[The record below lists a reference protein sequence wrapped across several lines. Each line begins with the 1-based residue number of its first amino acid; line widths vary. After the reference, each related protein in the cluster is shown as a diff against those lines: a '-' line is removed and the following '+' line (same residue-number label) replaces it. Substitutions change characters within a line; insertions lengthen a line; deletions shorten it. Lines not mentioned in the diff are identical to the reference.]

1 MPEFLQIGVIVFPG
15 MGIQDNLADRP
26 GCSASLFS
34 ISAQTEAAANRCPY
48 LVAYFVGAGA
58 RATSLGFR
66 RYDHVDRLAKS
77 DDLAP
82 LGFKMSE
89 ELLLDFLTQ
98 NPRFYRLCDTRRKL
112 DPVS

>member
-1 MPEFLQIGVIVFPG
+1 M
-15 MGIQDNLADRP
+15 N
-26 GCSASLFS
+26 
-34 ISAQTEAAANRCPY
+34 
-48 LVAYFVGAGA
+48 
-58 RATSLGFR
+58 GFR

-98 NPRFYRLCDTRRKL
+98 NPRFI
-112 DPVS
+112 VM